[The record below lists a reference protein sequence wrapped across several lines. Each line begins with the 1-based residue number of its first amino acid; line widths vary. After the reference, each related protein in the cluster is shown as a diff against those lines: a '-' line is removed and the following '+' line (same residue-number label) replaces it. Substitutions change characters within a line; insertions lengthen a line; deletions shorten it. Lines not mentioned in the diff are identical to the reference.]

1 MPVFCHFW
9 LFLCMEM
16 CIFALNPNFFN
27 FNSNK
32 ICVHGHYC
40 LLSWIGCPSELT
52 QPDLIYEKVKGSS
65 HHSGSIHDLR
75 RESFCQ

>member
-16 CIFALNPNFFN
+16 CIFALDPNFFN

-40 LLSWIGCPSELT
+40 LLELDRV
-52 QPDLIYEKVKGSS
+52 PK
-65 HHSGSIHDLR
+65 
-75 RESFCQ
+75 